1 MFRNITL
8 LTPPS
13 CERHFVFFVNKCP
26 LLLLNPMW
34 HLQGVFLSVF
44 CKKFFLL
51 FLESCVTFS
60 GFFFFFFF
68 GGGGGS
74 FTGWIRN
81 EFWKLIL
88 RSLMFFQSNS
98 WKKKMVLSFF
108 KFFLLL
114 PLLIFLLETIPIA
127 CSLKAT
133 WIPTE
138 TTRTTAISWH
148 LHVWEGLLRRP
159 CDSVSSS
166 SGGVKG
172 EVIFWS
178 FTAKQSCKHSPKQL
192 R

>member
-1 MFRNITL
+1 MS
-8 LTPPS
+8 LTAS
-13 CERHFVFFVNKCP
+13 ESDVTSTGCF
-26 LLLLNPMW
+26 
-34 HLQGVFLSVF
+34 SF
-44 CKKFFLL
+44 CFFL
-51 FLESCVTFS
+51 
-60 GFFFFFFF
+60 
-68 GGGGGS
+68 GGGS
-74 FTGWIRN
+74 ITGWIRN

-88 RSLMFFQSNS
+88 RSLMFFQSN

-108 KFFLLL
+108 KIFLLL

>member
-1 MFRNITL
+1 MS
-8 LTPPS
+8 LTVCVS
-13 CERHFVFFVNKCP
+13 GLTFSVFFFFVFF
-26 LLLLNPMW
+26 W
-34 HLQGVFLSVF
+34 
-44 CKKFFLL
+44 
-51 FLESCVTFS
+51 
-60 GFFFFFFF
+60 
-68 GGGGGS
+68 GGGVYHRLNQKRVLETY
-74 FTGWIRN
+74 FAVN
-81 EFWKLIL
+81 V
-88 RSLMFFQSNS
+88 MFFQSN

-108 KFFLLL
+108 KIFLLL